1 MANQRE
7 KGAMVELGTPK
18 VKTNNEDIGVRNDN

>member
-1 MANQRE
+1 MGDQRE

-18 VKTNNEDIGVRNDN
+18 VKAKSEDIGVKNDN